1 VPRRPR
7 PPLTAPPSP
16 SEPIPLSPSRRTQ
29 WWRRATTAV
38 SVLALAV
45 TTLLVTG
52 AAPAG
57 AATAAWT
64 PKTPPMTTP
73 WTGQV
78 SVDNP
83 LPEYPRPQLTRPDWL
98 SLNGIWDFA
107 VTARDAGQPSTFG
120 EQIRVPFAPESA
132 LSGIQRKITQN
143 DRLWYR
149 RTVTVPAGWSG
160 RRVQLNFGASDWE
173 TTVRV
178 NGQQAGAVHRGGYD
192 GFSYDITPLLGGSGT
207 TNTIVVSAYDP
218 TETGGQAIGKQRIQS
233 VTPHA
238 GNSIVYTASSGIWQ
252 TVWLEP
258 TAAAHITRLDM
269 VPRLEDN
276 TLRVTV
282 RGAGADGAAVKVT
295 VSSGGSAVGSATGTV
310 GGEFAVPVPNARLWT
325 PDDPFLYDVTAE
337 LTGSA
342 GTDKVG
348 GYAGM
353 RSVAVKNV
361 NGVQRPVLNGQFVF
375 QTGTLDQGFWP
386 DGIYT
391 APTDDALKYDLQK
404 HKDLGFNM
412 VRKHIKVEPQR
423 WFYWADRLGLLVWQD
438 MPSMDSGKSPDSAA
452 RTQWESE
459 YRAII
464 DQHRSSPALIQWVD
478 QNEGWG
484 QYDQARI
491 ADMVK
496 AYDPSRL
503 VDNMSGVNCCS
514 AQDGGNGDVVDNHNY
529 VGPGNTPTESV
540 RASVLGEYGGLGYRV
555 SGHEWFPGG
564 GFSYE
569 DQASLT
575 ALNDR
580 FVGLLDGIRENTMPA
595 GGLSAAVYTQ
605 ITDVENEANGLL
617 TYDRQTVKVD
627 QARVKAANQA
637 LIAASRSL
645 GATVKLPV
653 EQYVSIRVTTPGYT
667 NRYIRHKDGLG
678 YTEVVDSASTALLK
692 QDATWKVKPGL
703 ANKLCYSFESRNY
716 PGEYLRHRDF
726 RVRREAGDS
735 STVYR
740 EDATWCPV
748 QGSGGI
754 RLSASGFPRQY
765 LRHINAELWL
775 AQLGGTHAWDSA
787 ASFTEDTTWA
797 IESPWAP

>member
-1 VPRRPR
+1 M
-7 PPLTAPPSP
+7 
-16 SEPIPLSPSRRTQ
+16 
-29 WWRRATTAV
+29 
-38 SVLALAV
+38 VLALATV
-45 TTLLVTG
+45 SALVSGTTPSR
-52 AAPAG
+52 AAAD
-57 AATAAWT
+57 WT
-64 PKTPPMTTP
+64 PRPAPMTTP
-73 WTGQV
+73 WTNQV
-78 SVDNP
+78 PVDNP
-83 LPEYPRPQLTRPDWL
+83 LPDYPRPQLTRPDWL
-98 SLNGIWDFA
+98 NLNGIWDFA
-107 VTARDAGQPSTFG
+107 VTSRDAGQPATFG
-120 EQIRVPFAPESA
+120 EQIRVPFVPESA

-143 DRLWYR
+143 DKLWYK
-149 RTVTVPAGWSG
+149 RTFTVPSGWNG

-173 TTVRV
+173 TTVWV

-192 GFSYDITPLLGGSGT
+192 DFSYDITPLLNGG

-218 TETGGQAIGKQRIQS
+218 TETGGQAIGKQRIQD
-233 VTPHA
+233 VTPHP
-238 GNSIVYTASSGIWQ
+238 GHSIVYTASSGIWQ

-258 TAAAHITRLDM
+258 TAAAHITRIDM
-269 VPRLEDN
+269 VPSLEDN

-295 VSSGGSAVGSATGTV
+295 VSSGGTPVGSATGTV
-310 GGEFAVPVPNARLWT
+310 GTEFPVPVPGARLWT
-325 PDDPFLYDVTAE
+325 PEDPFLYDVTAE

-348 GYAGM
+348 SYAGM
-353 RSVAVKNV
+353 RSIAVKDV
-361 NGVQRPVLNGQFVF
+361 GGVRRPVLNGQFVF

-438 MPSMDSGKSPDSAA
+438 MPSMDSGKSPDGAA

-464 DQHRSSPALIQWVD
+464 DEHRSSPALILWVN

-496 AYDPSRL
+496 SYDPSRL
-503 VDNMSGVNCCS
+503 VDNMSGVNCCA
-514 AQDGGNGDVVDNHNY
+514 AQDGGNGDVIDNHNY
-529 VGPGNTPTESV
+529 VGPGNTPTEPV
-540 RASVLGEYGGLGYRV
+540 RASVLGEYGGLGFRV
-555 SGHEWFPGG
+555 SGHEWYPGG

-569 DQASLT
+569 DQPSLA

-580 FVGLLDGIRENTMPA
+580 LVGLLNGIRENSMPA

-617 TYDRQTVKVD
+617 TYNRQVVKVD
-627 QARVKAANQA
+627 QARVRAANQA
-637 LIAASRSL
+637 LIAASRTL
-645 GATVKLPV
+645 GPTVKLPL
-653 EQYVSIRVTTPGYT
+653 EQYVSIRVTTPGFT
-667 NRYIRHKDGLG
+667 NRYIRHYDGLG
-678 YTEVVDSASTALLK
+678 FTEVVDSASSGLLK

-703 ANKLCYSFESRNY
+703 ANRLCYSFESRNY

-726 RVRREAGDS
+726 RVRREAGDNS
-735 STVYR
+735 AVYKA
-740 EDATWCPV
+740 DATWCPI
-748 QGSGGI
+748 QGNGGI
-754 RLSASGFPRQY
+754 RLSASNFPGQY

-775 AQLGGTHAWDSA
+775 AQSGGTHTWDNPVN
-787 ASFTEDTTWA
+787 FTEDTIWA
-797 IESPWAP
+797 IEAPWAP